1 MTNFCKTCGT
11 QLNTDTGFCPSCGSP
26 ITVNNNPTEVSNN
39 MYNQGNMTNQVN
51 TGGKAITVTAFV
63 LSLLGFLCCTYLD
76 IPGLIMSISSLQ
88 KINKGQLAPKNKG
101 LAIAGIILGALGILT
116 LVINIINLIVN
127 PGYNVSDALNE
138 ILNA

>member
-51 TGGKAITVTAFV
+51 TGEKDNTVTAFV
-63 LSLLGFLCCTYLD
+63 LSLLGFLCCTYLA

-101 LAIAGIILGALGILT
+101 LAIAGIVLGALGILT
-116 LVINIINLIVN
+116 LVINIINMIVN
-127 PGYNVSDALNE
+127 PGANVSDALNE